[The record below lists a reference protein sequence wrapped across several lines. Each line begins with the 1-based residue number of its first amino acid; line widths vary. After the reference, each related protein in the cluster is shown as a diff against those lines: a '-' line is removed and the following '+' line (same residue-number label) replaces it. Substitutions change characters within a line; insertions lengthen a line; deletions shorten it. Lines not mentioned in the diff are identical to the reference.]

1 MCSVTS
7 SRQRLPV
14 TSSFTLVT
22 PQRFVRNVFT
32 PNYAYVLQGESL
44 DLKRR
49 TLDTGDCKRRTLDT
63 GDYKHRTLD
72 TGDCKHDLELV
83 RIVNSDCFWP
93 LRN

>member
-1 MCSVTS
+1 MGEIGRYRNMCSVTS

-49 TLDTGDCKRRTLDT
+49 TLDTGDCKHRILDP
-63 GDYKHRTLD
+63 
-72 TGDCKHDLELV
+72 GDCKHELKPGE
-83 RIVNSDCFWP
+83 NSK
-93 LRN
+93 